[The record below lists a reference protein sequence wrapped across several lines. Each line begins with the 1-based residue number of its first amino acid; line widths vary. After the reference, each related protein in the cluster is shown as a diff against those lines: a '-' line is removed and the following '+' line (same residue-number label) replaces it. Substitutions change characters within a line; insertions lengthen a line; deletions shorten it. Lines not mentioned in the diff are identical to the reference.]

1 MIDFSHSVLAVLPV
15 PLAVVRDLPET
26 LNHPV
31 VFLNA
36 AFSEQ
41 LGWDIKEI
49 PAKATW
55 WKKAYPDL
63 DYQAVVS
70 RQWELACEMAEES
83 GDHFVVMEV
92 NITTKHKGEKRFRVY
107 SEQSDVIVDG
117 CYLLIFEPV
126 A

>member
-1 MIDFSHSVLAVLPV
+1 MRPYFPASDEKYVWGSGLRAFFV
-15 PLAVVRDLPET
+15 PRLRL
-26 LNHPV
+26 
-31 VFLNA
+31 
-36 AFSEQ
+36 
-41 LGWDIKEI
+41 
-49 PAKATW
+49 
-55 WKKAYPDL
+55 DL